1 MEFFNFLKQM
11 NKSFFAKLNKK
22 DKVYRGEIPWILQQ
36 SKAKK
41 IIYIST
47 SNKNLENYYSML
59 DNYYNEKNTFS
70 KSSDKDTKYIDIFE
84 NISQTKEDI
93 VGINVKML
101 DILRNQ
107 DKFILFM
114 NLQISLDIFFEKVNF
129 LEFKIGS
136 EYKFEKIKK
145 FFLENGY
152 ESSYLVEK
160 KGQFSQRG
168 DIVDIFPPD
177 LENPVRLEFFGDELE
192 SIRFFEVDSQIS
204 IEKIKEIKIFG
215 NVLSG
220 SEYELVE
227 MVSEINN
234 DEVLIAIE
242 NKELIDY
249 KMEEYILLNRKKENL
264 YRKRYENLKKKSF
277 FISTKNFSKE
287 QLETFKDK
295 EKLEK
300 LANQNKIFIQTKNY
314 EKKLSE
320 YNHILKKNQN
330 NFFVSNFELFEG
342 FFSEKNKSFV
352 LTDRELDG
360 YIYENSR
367 KIKKSIKYK
376 KLNQILVDDYV
387 IHIQYGVGIYKGI
400 QTIDDKDYLKVKY
413 ADEDILYIPVEK
425 LDRLEKY
432 ISNDLEPKLFRLGTS
447 GFKRKRKKLEEDIQ
461 KFAAELIKIQARRKR
476 QTGFI
481 YQKDT
486 VWQEEFEESFP
497 FEVTP
502 DQKKAI
508 DDVKNDMES
517 PKIMD
522 RLVCGDVGYGKT
534 EVAMRSAF
542 KAIDNGK
549 QVILIAPTTIL
560 AQQHFERFKKRFE
573 NYPIIIE
580 NLSRLTKSKSDEIL
594 KNLKNGTV
602 DLVIGTHRLLSDDV
616 VFNNLGL
623 LIIDEEQ
630 KFGVKAKEKLK
641 EKKDKLDVLTLTA
654 TPIPRT
660 LNLSLLGI
668 RDISIIDTPP
678 VNRLPII
685 TEILEWDE
693 NKVKMAILKEL
704 SRDGQVFY
712 IYNDVKNMKNKVQ
725 ELKEIIPDFV
735 KIEFIHGQLPPQE
748 IKDKLIRFENG
759 DFDILVAS
767 TIIENGIDIPNIN
780 TILIENFT
788 GLGLAQVYQLKGRVG
803 RSNRQGYCYLLK
815 TRNTTKLGKQKEDS
829 LFKVEGIKSGGF
841 QISVEDLK
849 IRGAGEILGDKQ
861 HGTIET
867 FGYDLYIK
875 MLNEEIQR
883 QKGEFSEKVENV
895 EIILFDQGFIP
906 ENYIQNE
913 EKLNIYRRFATL
925 SSNEELK
932 DLVFEIKDRF
942 GKIPESLK
950 KFIMS
955 IKFKLFAQKNKIKRT
970 LEVKDGYRLYFVE
983 NCEKEIK
990 NLAEKIKIK
999 KVESLEILGEN
1010 KKNVNEENFVVIEV
1024 LKKEFLEVVKRGEK
1038 L

>member
-11 NKSFFAKLNKK
+11 NKSFFAKLNEK
-22 DKVYRGEIPWILQQ
+22 DKMYRGEIPWILQQ

-114 NLQISLDIFFEKVNF
+114 NLQIALDIFFEKVNF
-129 LEFKIGS
+129 FKFKIGS
-136 EYKFEKIKK
+136 EYKFSEIKN
-145 FFLENGY
+145 FFLKNGY

-204 IEKIKEIKIFG
+204 IEKIEEIKIFG
-215 NVLSG
+215 NILSG
-220 SEYELVE
+220 NKFELVE
-227 MVSEINN
+227 MISEINN
-234 DEVLIAIE
+234 DDVLIVTE
-242 NKELIDY
+242 NEELVDY
-249 KMEEYILLNRKKENL
+249 KLEEYILLNRDKENL

-277 FISTKNFSKE
+277 FVLAKNFSKE
-287 QLETFKDK
+287 QLETFKNK

-300 LANQNKIFIQTKNY
+300 LANKNKIFIQTKNY
-314 EKKLSE
+314 EKKLSD
-320 YNHILKKNQN
+320 YNQILKKNQN

-342 FFSEKNKSFV
+342 FLSEKNKIFV

-360 YIYENSR
+360 YIYENS
-367 KIKKSIKYK
+367 KKVKKSIKYK

-549 QVILIAPTTIL
+549 QVILVAPTTIL

-573 NYPIIIE
+573 NYPIVVE
-580 NLSRLTKSKSDEIL
+580 NLSRLTKSKSGEIL
-594 KNLKNGTV
+594 KNLKNGAV

-678 VNRLPII
+678 VNRIPII
-685 TEILEWDE
+685 TEILDWDE

-735 KIEFIHGQLPPQE
+735 KIEFIHGQLPSQE

-767 TIIENGIDIPNIN
+767 TIIENGIDIPNVN

-883 QKGEFSEKVENV
+883 QKGEFSEKIENV
-895 EIILFDQGFIP
+895 EIILLDQGFIP

-955 IKFKLFAQKNKIKRT
+955 IKFKLFAQKNKIKRI
-970 LEVKDGYRLYFVE
+970 LEVKEGYRLYFVE

-1024 LKKEFLEVVKRGEK
+1024 LKKEFLEVIKRGEK

>member
-11 NKSFFAKLNKK
+11 NKSFFAKLNEK

-114 NLQISLDIFFEKVNF
+114 NLQIALDIFFEKVNF

-227 MVSEINN
+227 MISEINN

-342 FFSEKNKSFV
+342 FFSEKNKIFV

-360 YIYENSR
+360 YIYENSK

-502 DQKKAI
+502 DQKKTI
-508 DDVKNDMES
+508 DDVKSDMES

-549 QVILIAPTTIL
+549 QVILVAPTTIL

-580 NLSRLTKSKSDEIL
+580 NLSRLTKSKSGEIL

-767 TIIENGIDIPNIN
+767 TIIENGIDIPNVN

-815 TRNTTKLGKQKEDS
+815 TRNTTKLGKQKEES

-955 IKFKLFAQKNKIKRT
+955 IKFKLFAQKNKIKRI

-990 NLAEKIKIK
+990 NLAEKIK
-999 KVESLEILGEN
+999 KVESLEILGKN
-1010 KKNVNEENFVVIEV
+1010 KKNPNEENFVVIEV
-1024 LKKEFLEVVKRGEK
+1024 LKKEFLKVVKRGEK

>member
-1 MEFFNFLKQM
+1 MEFLNFLKQID
-11 NKSFFAKLNKK
+11 KSFFAKLNER

-70 KSSDKDTKYIDIFE
+70 KSSDKATKYIDMFE

-107 DKFILFM
+107 NKFILFM
-114 NLQISLDIFFEKVNF
+114 NLQIALDIFFEKVNF

-177 LENPVRLEFFGDELE
+177 LENPIRLEFFGDELE

-227 MVSEINN
+227 MISEINN

-342 FFSEKNKSFV
+342 FFSEKNKIFV

-497 FEVTP
+497 FEVTS

-508 DDVKNDMES
+508 DDVKSDMES

-549 QVILIAPTTIL
+549 QVILVAPTTIL

-767 TIIENGIDIPNIN
+767 TIIENGIDIPNVN

-815 TRNTTKLGKQKEDS
+815 TKNTTKLGKQKEDS

-849 IRGAGEILGDKQ
+849 IRGAGEILGGKQ

-1024 LKKEFLEVVKRGEK
+1024 LKKEFLEVIKRGEK

>member
-1 MEFFNFLKQM
+1 MEFFNFLKQID
-11 NKSFFAKLNKK
+11 KSFFAKLNEK

-114 NLQISLDIFFEKVNF
+114 NLQIALDIFFEKVNF

-215 NVLSG
+215 NILSG

-227 MVSEINN
+227 MISEINN

-542 KAIDNGK
+542 KVIDNGK
-549 QVILIAPTTIL
+549 QVILVAPTTIL

-602 DLVIGTHRLLSDDV
+602 DLIIGTHRLLSDDI

-767 TIIENGIDIPNIN
+767 TIIENGIDIPNVN

-815 TRNTTKLGKQKEDS
+815 TRNTTKLGKQKEES

-849 IRGAGEILGDKQ
+849 IRGAGEILGGKQ

-895 EIILFDQGFIP
+895 EVILFDQGFIP
-906 ENYIQNE
+906 EKYIQNE

-955 IKFKLFAQKNKIKRT
+955 IKFKLFAQKNKIKRI
-970 LEVKDGYRLYFVE
+970 LEVKSGYRLYFVE

-999 KVESLEILGEN
+999 KVESLELLGEN

-1024 LKKEFLEVVKRGEK
+1024 LKKEFLEVIKRGEK